1 MNLNITLLVFILCVP
16 VLALIFLGLN
26 ALLSPHR
33 SDENKLSSYE
43 CGVPVISGQTRESFP
58 VHFHIVAMLFL
69 VFDIELVLLLPIS
82 VSLRAV
88 HTYGFIIAIIFFI
101 ILTIGFIVELATGAI
116 TIVPHNDNKDNHTS
130 LIPVS
135 LKQVKTNIS
144 ILQSKEN
151 NPPFLF
157 RVIKGSITKLMN
169 FDSMY
174 CYSIFTNMFKIIVYI
189 IIPGA
194 IALLVLYCAL
204 CLLKY
209 TGVFNEEELT
219 NILDKMS
226 KTHMP

>member
-1 MNLNITLLVFILCVP
+1 MNLNITLLVFILFVP
-16 VLALIFLGLN
+16 VLALIFVGLN

-116 TIVPHNDNKDNHTS
+116 TIVPHNANKDNPTS
-130 LIPVS
+130 LTPVS
-135 LKQVKTNIS
+135 LKQVKNNIS
-144 ILQSKEN
+144 ILQKC
-151 NPPFLF
+151 L
-157 RVIKGSITKLMN
+157 TKLMN

-194 IALLVLYCAL
+194 IALLVLYCAF